1 MKCIDQTGLLL
12 ADHGSHWTR
21 QRASQIY
28 VHHDLD
34 LTHGGGDRD
43 AIHPEE
49 LQVCFD
55 ILTNH
60 IRVSINDVIVALARS
75 DQRVL
80 ALQGVRMLVICGH
93 EDTSVGDDERSQH
106 PLMVRHDTPILG
118 H

>member
-1 MKCIDQTGLLL
+1 M
-12 ADHGSHWTR
+12 
-21 QRASQIY
+21 
-28 VHHDLD
+28 HHDLD

-93 EDTSVGDDERSQH
+93 EDASVGDDERSQH